1 MQYLRITWKRS
12 LRLLPAQLFITVV
25 LLASMS
31 CLVFGAQKFLY
42 GEQLYRQ
49 QKVAIVVEDDS
60 RYTPML
66 IKFVQQMDS
75 VRTACKFQIEDR
87 EDAFLQLQEGE
98 VLAVMVVPQN
108 VLEDIMNGTNTP
120 VQVYMPLD
128 ATFESTVFG
137 ELLAS
142 GASLLTTAQAQTY
155 AVYDLAISADTLA
168 AQQSETPQAM
178 EHLHQYEQDID
189 EWNLDRALKRGKLF
203 STETVNVTGKVD
215 LPLFYGISAG
225 ILITMLWGMGASFLQ
240 LPAPEQ
246 TGRMLHRAGLS
257 TGRQITTLWLV
268 EGCWLFLLQIGYL
281 LLLGKMLRLY
291 MDIQLTWS
299 SGLLLALFLTALLV
313 SSLQLLV
320 YTFVKEQGLAIIT
333 LAILSMGM
341 LFLSGGLV
349 PAAFLPKGI
358 NAAATYLPTTWVL
371 QIQSTAMQ
379 GNGIGTLWAEQYGQ
393 IVACLLGTLC
403 FLVGAG
409 AVQKWKTR

>member
-25 LLASMS
+25 LLASMLV
-31 CLVFGAQKFLY
+31 LVFGAQKFLY
-42 GEQLYRQ
+42 GDQLYRQ

-87 EDAFLQLQEGE
+87 EDAFRELQEGE

-189 EWNLDRALKRGKLF
+189 DWNLDRALKRGKLF
-203 STETVNVTGKVD
+203 STETVNVAGKVD

-246 TGRMLHRAGLS
+246 TGRMLHRAGIS
-257 TGRQITTLWLV
+257 TGKQITTLWLV

-281 LLLGKMLRLY
+281 LLLDKVLRLY

-371 QIQSTAMQ
+371 QLQSAAIQR
-379 GNGIGTLWAEQYGQ
+379 NGIGTLWAEQSGQ
-393 IVACLLGTLC
+393 ITACLFTTLC
-403 FLVGAG
+403 FLAGAG
-409 AVQKWKTR
+409 AVQKYRTR

>member
-87 EDAFLQLQEGE
+87 EDAFLQLQEGG

-189 EWNLDRALKRGKLF
+189 DWNLDRALKRGKLF

-225 ILITMLWGMGASFLQ
+225 ILITLLWGMGASFLQ

-246 TGRMLHRAGLS
+246 TGRMLHRAGIS
-257 TGRQITTLWLV
+257 TGKQITTLWLV
-268 EGCWLFLLQIGYL
+268 EECWLFLLQIGYL
-281 LLLGKMLRLY
+281 LLLDKVLRLY

-299 SGLLLALFLTALLV
+299 SGLLLALFLTAMLV

-371 QIQSTAMQ
+371 QLQSTAIQ
-379 GNGIGTLWAEQYGQ
+379 RNGIGALWAEQSGQ
-393 IVACLLGTLC
+393 ITACLFTTLC
-403 FLVGAG
+403 FLAGAG
-409 AVQKWKTR
+409 AVQKYRTR

>member
-31 CLVFGAQKFLY
+31 GLVFGAQKFLY

-189 EWNLDRALKRGKLF
+189 DWNLDRALKRGKLF
-203 STETVNVTGKVD
+203 LTETVNVTGKVD

-246 TGRMLHRAGLS
+246 TGRMLHRAGIS
-257 TGRQITTLWLV
+257 TGKQIITLWLV

-281 LLLGKMLRLY
+281 LLLDKVLRLC

-299 SGLLLALFLTALLV
+299 RGLLLALFLTAMLV

-333 LAILSMGM
+333 QAILSMGM

-371 QIQSTAMQ
+371 QLQSAAIQR
-379 GNGIGTLWAEQYGQ
+379 NGIGILWAEQNGQ

-409 AVQKWKTR
+409 AIQKWKTR

>member
-12 LRLLPAQLFITVV
+12 LRLLPAQFGITVV
-25 LLASMS
+25 LLASMLG
-31 CLVFGAQKFLY
+31 LVFGAQKFLY
-42 GEQLYRQ
+42 GDQLYRQ

-75 VRTACKFQIEDR
+75 VRTACKFQIEDK
-87 EDAFLQLQEGE
+87 EDAFLELQEGE
-98 VLAVMVVPQN
+98 VLAVMVVPQH

-189 EWNLDRALKRGKLF
+189 DWNLDRALKRGKLF
-203 STETVNVTGKVD
+203 STETVNAAGKVS

-225 ILITMLWGMGASFLQ
+225 LLITMLWGMGASFLQ

-246 TGRMLHRAGLS
+246 TARMLHRAGVS
-257 TGRQITTLWLV
+257 TGKQMGTLWLV
-268 EGCWLFLLQIGYL
+268 EGFWLFLLQTGYL
-281 LLLGKMLRLY
+281 FLLDQVLRHYVDVTVNWNGGLVLTLLL
-291 MDIQLTWS
+291 
-299 SGLLLALFLTALLV
+299 TAMVV
-313 SSLQLLV
+313 SSLQLFL
-320 YTFVKEQGLAIIT
+320 YTLVKEQGLAIIT
-333 LAILSMGM
+333 LAILSIGM
-341 LFLSGGLV
+341 LLLSGGLI
-349 PAAFLPKGI
+349 PAAFLPKEI
-358 NAAATYLPTTWVL
+358 NAIGTYLTTNWML
-371 QIQSTAMQ
+371 QLQSAAVQ
-379 GNGIGTLWAEQYGQ
+379 GNGIGTLWAEQSGQ
-393 IVACLLGTLC
+393 ITACLFTTLC
-403 FLVGAG
+403 FLAGAG
-409 AVQKWKTR
+409 AVQKYRTR

>member
-31 CLVFGAQKFLY
+31 GLVFGAQKFLY

-128 ATFESTVFG
+128 ATFESTVLG

-189 EWNLDRALKRGKLF
+189 DWNLDRALKRGKLF

-225 ILITMLWGMGASFLQ
+225 ILITLLWGMGASFLQ

-246 TGRMLHRAGLS
+246 TGRMLHRAGIS
-257 TGRQITTLWLV
+257 TGKQITTLWLV

-281 LLLGKMLRLY
+281 LLLDKVLRLC

-299 SGLLLALFLTALLV
+299 SGLLLALFLTAMLV
-313 SSLQLLV
+313 SSLQLLA

-379 GNGIGTLWAEQYGQ
+379 RNGIGILWAEQNGQ

-409 AVQKWKTR
+409 AIQKWKTR

>member
-49 QKVAIVVEDDS
+49 QKVAIVVEDES

-75 VRTACKFQIEDR
+75 VRTACKFQIENR
-87 EDAFLQLQEGE
+87 EDAFLQLQEGG

-120 VQVYMPLD
+120 VQVYMPLA

-189 EWNLDRALKRGKLF
+189 DWNLDRALKRGKLF
-203 STETVNVTGKVD
+203 STETVNVTGKVN

-246 TGRMLHRAGLS
+246 TGRMLHRAGIS
-257 TGRQITTLWLV
+257 TGKQIITLWLV

-281 LLLGKMLRLY
+281 LLLDKVLRFY

-371 QIQSTAMQ
+371 QLQSAAIQR
-379 GNGIGTLWAEQYGQ
+379 NGIGTLWAEQYGQ

-409 AVQKWKTR
+409 AIQKWKTR

>member
-31 CLVFGAQKFLY
+31 GLVFGAQKFLY

-189 EWNLDRALKRGKLF
+189 DWNLDRALKRGKLF

-246 TGRMLHRAGLS
+246 TGRMLHRAGIS
-257 TGRQITTLWLV
+257 TGKQITTLWLV
-268 EGCWLFLLQIGYL
+268 EECWLFLLQIGYL
-281 LLLGKMLRLY
+281 LLLDKVLRLY

-299 SGLLLALFLTALLV
+299 RGLLLALFLTAMLV

-371 QIQSTAMQ
+371 QLQSAAIQR
-379 GNGIGTLWAEQYGQ
+379 NGIGTLWAEQNGQ

-409 AVQKWKTR
+409 AIQKRKTR

>member
-12 LRLLPAQLFITVV
+12 LRLLPAQLGITVV
-25 LLASMS
+25 LLASMLV
-31 CLVFGAQKFLY
+31 LVFGAQKLLY
-42 GEQLYRQ
+42 GDQLYRQ

-75 VRTACKFQIEDR
+75 VRNACKFQIEDW

-128 ATFESTVFG
+128 ATFESAVFG

-155 AVYDLAISADTLA
+155 AVYDLAVSADILA
-168 AQQSETPQAM
+168 AQQGETPQA
-178 EHLHQYEQDID
+178 LDNLRQYEKDID
-189 EWNLDRALKRGKLF
+189 DWNLDRALKRGKLF
-203 STETVNVTGKVD
+203 STETVNVAGKVS

-225 ILITMLWGMGASFLQ
+225 LLITLLWGMGASFLQ
-240 LPAPEQ
+240 LPTPEQ
-246 TGRMLHRAGLS
+246 TGRMLHRAEIS
-257 TGRQITTLWLV
+257 TGKQMVTLWLV
-268 EGCWLFLLQIGYL
+268 EGCWLFLLQMGYL
-281 LLLGKMLRLY
+281 FLLDKMLWHYL
-291 MDIQLTWS
+291 DIRLTWS
-299 SGLLLALFLTALLV
+299 SGLPLAILLTAMPV

-341 LFLSGGLV
+341 LFVSGGLV

-358 NAAATYLPTTWVL
+358 NGVGAYLPTAWVL
-371 QIQSTAMQ
+371 QLQSAAIQR
-379 GNGIGTLWAEQYGQ
+379 NGIGTLWAEQSGQ
-393 IVACLLGTLC
+393 IAACLLGTLC
-403 FLVGAG
+403 FLTGAG
-409 AVQKWKTR
+409 AIQKWKTR

>member
-49 QKVAIVVEDDS
+49 QKVAIVVEDES

-75 VRTACKFQIEDR
+75 VRTACKFQIENR

-120 VQVYMPLD
+120 VQVYMPLA

-246 TGRMLHRAGLS
+246 TGRMLHRAGIS
-257 TGRQITTLWLV
+257 TGKQIITLWLV

-281 LLLGKMLRLY
+281 LLLDKVLRFY

-371 QIQSTAMQ
+371 QLQSAAIQR
-379 GNGIGTLWAEQYGQ
+379 NGIGTLWAEQYGQ

-409 AVQKWKTR
+409 AIQKWKTR

>member
-31 CLVFGAQKFLY
+31 GLVFGAQKFLY

-120 VQVYMPLD
+120 VQVYMPQD
-128 ATFESTVFG
+128 ATFESAVFG

-155 AVYDLAISADTLA
+155 AVYDLAILADTLA

-189 EWNLDRALKRGKLF
+189 DWNLDRALKRGKLF

-246 TGRMLHRAGLS
+246 TGRMLHRAGIS
-257 TGRQITTLWLV
+257 TGKQITTLWLV
-268 EGCWLFLLQIGYL
+268 EEFWLFLLQIGYL
-281 LLLGKMLRLY
+281 LLLDKVLRHY

-299 SGLLLALFLTALLV
+299 SELLLALFLTAMLV

-333 LAILSMGM
+333 LAILSIGM

-358 NAAATYLPTTWVL
+358 NVVATYLPTTWVL

-379 GNGIGTLWAEQYGQ
+379 RNGIGTLWAEQYGQ
-393 IVACLLGTLC
+393 IAACLLGTLC
-403 FLVGAG
+403 ILVGAG
-409 AVQKWKTR
+409 SIQKWKTR